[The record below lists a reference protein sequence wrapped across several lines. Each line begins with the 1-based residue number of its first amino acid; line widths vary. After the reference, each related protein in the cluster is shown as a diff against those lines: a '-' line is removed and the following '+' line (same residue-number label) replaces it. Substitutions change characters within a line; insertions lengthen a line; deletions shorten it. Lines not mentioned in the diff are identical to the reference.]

1 MKTYDVFLEV
11 DLGCENGLLCKMPFV
26 KKITEY
32 LSIKVINNIS
42 MLGLTKLLEE

>member
-26 KKITEY
+26 KK
-32 LSIKVINNIS
+32 NN
-42 MLGLTKLLEE
+42 